1 MRSILEKLSSSLRLS
16 SLVGKGM
23 PERIRNFGF
32 AFLGLTAAAGL
43 ALVVVFAQMGFP
55 LLSPAPLPSA
65 PSEPNSISDA
75 VPLTQGSAKD
85 GLAQAPRRGAT
96 AVSGSSKGQGGSNI
110 SARRESGSRVD
121 GAADPVSSSTPG
133 NAPDASEPVETPP
146 AATSPEPAPPATPA
160 PAPATTTE
168 PTPAPAEVPVSTPEP
183 VTKPG
188 KSTAVVDPGKG
199 SSKPPRSEAKPA
211 KTKPVKPPKTK
222 PAKPAK
228 PVNSEAKPP
237 KTEAAPAPEPSYTP
251 APAAPPEGKDK
262 LQETEETGGKG
273 K

>member
-1 MRSILEKLSSSLRLS
+1 MRSILDKLSSSLRLS

-55 LLSPAPLPSA
+55 LLSPAPLPNA

-75 VPLTQGSAKD
+75 VPLTQGSANR
-85 GLAQAPRRGAT
+85 GIARAPRGVAT
-96 AVSGSSKGQGGSNI
+96 PAPGSSNSQGDSNV
-110 SARRESGSRVD
+110 ADRRESGSGVD

-146 AATSPEPAPPATPA
+146 AVTSPEPDPPAAPA
-160 PAPATTTE
+160 PAPATTPA
-168 PTPAPAEVPVSTPEP
+168 PTPAPVEVPVSTPEP

-199 SSKPPRSEAKPA
+199 NSKPPKSEAKPA

-237 KTEAAPAPEPSYTP
+237 KTEVAPAPEPSYTP
-251 APAAPPEGKDK
+251 APAPAPEGKDK
-262 LQETEETGGKG
+262 LQETEETVRKG